1 MKEIE
6 TDKIL
11 LKIYEE
17 QQQMKKDN
25 EENQKSI
32 EQKIYN
38 VQEQMEQKIEE
49 NQKSIEQKIYE
60 NQKLM
65 EQKIY
70 ESQQEIRKEMKE
82 QFEKRDKTIDK
93 ILKGQQK
100 MQKELTEVKEDV
112 RNISKTVAKIEV
124 EHGEKLEALFDAF
137 TMNSEKLDIHEKRIN
152 DCERKVETH
161 DDKIYYIEKDVKQI
175 KEAY

>member
-32 EQKIYN
+32 VQKIYD

-49 NQKSIEQKIYE
+49 NQKSIGFLTV
-60 NQKLM
+60 N
-65 EQKIY
+65 
-70 ESQQEIRKEMKE
+70 
-82 QFEKRDKTIDK
+82 FEKNCCK
-93 ILKGQQK
+93 
-100 MQKELTEVKEDV
+100 
-112 RNISKTVAKIEV
+112 
-124 EHGEKLEALFDAF
+124 
-137 TMNSEKLDIHEKRIN
+137 
-152 DCERKVETH
+152 
-161 DDKIYYIEKDVKQI
+161 Y
-175 KEAY
+175 

>member
-32 EQKIYN
+32 EQKIYD
-38 VQEQMEQKIEE
+38 VQQQMKKDNE
-49 NQKSIEQKIYE
+49 E

>member
-32 EQKIYN
+32 EQKIYD

-100 MQKELTEVKEDV
+100 MQ
-112 RNISKTVAKIEV
+112 
-124 EHGEKLEALFDAF
+124 HGEKLEALFDAF